1 MIESQKIRVRGIPYP
16 HTKSTGNVQGC
27 ADWTA
32 AVVEK
37 TRGLPKITGPCLLRA
52 TFKLPREKFN
62 GASPFGTDLDNLL
75 KRLLDALSRTVFSD
89 APGKDAC
96 VVSLEATKVL
106 VRNPSEAGVDGE
118 IIQIGAPTNALGLKA
133 DKQGQR
139 TSVQAIE

>member
-32 AVVEK
+32 AVIEK
-37 TRGLPKITGPCLLRA
+37 TRGLPKITGPCLLRV
-52 TFKLPREKFN
+52 TFRLPREKFN
-62 GASPFGTDLDNLL
+62 GASPFGADLDNLL

-96 VVSLEATKVL
+96 VVALEATKSL
-106 VRNPSEAGVDGE
+106 
-118 IIQIGAPTNALGLKA
+118 GAESVGGRCRRGDYSNRRA
-133 DKQGQR
+133 DKHTGCP
-139 TSVQAIE
+139 SVTP